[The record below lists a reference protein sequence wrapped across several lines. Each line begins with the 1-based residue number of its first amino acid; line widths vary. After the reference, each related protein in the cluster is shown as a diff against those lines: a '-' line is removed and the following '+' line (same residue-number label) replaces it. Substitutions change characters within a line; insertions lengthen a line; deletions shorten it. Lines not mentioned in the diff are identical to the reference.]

1 MSNYYSSHPR
11 LYVAV
16 DCIIFGFDN
25 EDLKILLIKRNF
37 EPCKGE
43 WSLMGGFPK
52 EKETLDEAAVRI
64 LKDLTGLDNIYME
77 QLYTYGE
84 LDRDPGERVISVAY
98 SSIIKTDKYL
108 ESKND
113 GYDARWF
120 SVIKIPD
127 VIFDHKRMIEK
138 AIRRLRRRAASEP
151 IGFEL
156 LPEKF
161 TIPQLR
167 KLYEAIY
174 QEKLDKRN
182 FSKKIFSMNVM
193 EKLDT
198 KDKSSSKKGAFL
210 YRFDIQKYNSFIN
223 SGELFKI

>member
-1 MSNYYSSHPR
+1 
-11 LYVAV
+11 
-16 DCIIFGFDN
+16 
-25 EDLKILLIKRNF
+25 
-37 EPCKGE
+37 
-43 WSLMGGFPK
+43 MGGFPK
-52 EKETLDEAAVRI
+52 ENETIDEAAARI

-84 LDRDPGERVISVAY
+84 LDRDTGERVISVAY
-98 SSIIKTDKYL
+98 SSIIRADKYL

-120 SVIKIPD
+120 SVNKIPD

-138 AIRRLRRRAASEP
+138 AIRRLQRRAASEP

-167 KLYEAIY
+167 KLYEGIY

-182 FSKKIFSMNVM
+182 FSKKIFSMDVM

-198 KDKSSSKKGAFL
+198 KDKSNSKKGAFL
-210 YRFDIQKYNSFIN
+210 YRFDIQKYSFIN
-223 SGELFKI
+223 NGELFKL